1 MLRRFRLD
9 VRKNYFY
16 RRMVRSW
23 NRLPTE
29 VVESFNPE
37 DVQYEVK
44 VPFSPKRVCP
54 MLDIFFMVR
63 R

>member
-1 MLRRFRLD
+1 MLGRFRLD

-29 VVESFNPE
+29 VAESFNPE
-37 DVQYEVK
+37 DVQET
-44 VPFSPKRVCP
+44 
-54 MLDIFFMVR
+54 LDVVLTDMA
-63 R
+63 